1 MSAIDYCTVAEVR
14 TYSGL
19 IDGNNIGPTDAE
31 LATMITNASR
41 LVDMYAGRQLAGTVS
56 HVEYHDSSFRMRH
69 ITLKNRPVASIT
81 SVEETKSDGTTTVLD
96 EGRNRDGT
104 DDWWLDDAE
113 AGVIRFH
120 NRVGL
125 DAIQL
130 FKITYTSGVAAPP
143 IEAKMATILLV
154 VRQAARASLNDENSA
169 ERIKQFWRPLLDS
182 TEKEYK
188 EYLDKVKANS
198 FMAVAVF
205 GNGGA

>member
-41 LVDMYAGRQLAGTVS
+41 LVDMYAGRQLAGTIS
-56 HVEYHDSSFRMRH
+56 HIEYHDSTYRMTH
-69 ITLKNRPVASIT
+69 IALKNKPIASIT
-81 SVEETKSDGTTTVLD
+81 SVEETKSDGSTTVLE
-96 EGRNRDGT
+96 EGRKRDGT
-104 DDWWLDDAE
+104 DDWWLDDSQ
-113 AGVIRFH
+113 AGIIRFH

-125 DAIQL
+125 DAINL
-130 FKITYTSGVAAPP
+130 FKISYTSGIASAP

-154 VRQAARASLNDENSA
+154 IRQAARASLNDENSA

-188 EYLDKVKANS
+188 EYLEKVKSNS
-198 FMAVAVF
+198 FMAVSVF